1 MSIHKANW
9 LAWAGL
15 LAILGGAPT
24 LSQAQESITVA
35 TYGGEWGAAM
45 QACIIDPFTKHTGIR
60 VVPEPGVS
68 GVTLNKLR
76 QQKNAP
82 TLDAV
87 WIDGGVSEITA
98 ADGLLAPIDPAK
110 VPAVSGMVPEGV
122 YKDADGKIFAVSTG
136 FYSLGLAYSTRDI
149 KQAPVS
155 WLDLWKPEF
164 AGAVTFPSPS
174 NAMGVPFIVHLAG
187 LVGGDADNVTP
198 AFERLKQLKVS
209 AYFDTAGAGT
219 NLFQSGEVVVG
230 AHYASSAYA
239 MRDQKLP
246 IGFVVPKEGAIGG
259 DIRLHLVA
267 NSGKQAAAETFVNY
281 AIGAGP
287 AKCMAERIYVGPAT
301 AGVDLSDNAKQRMPW
316 GPDGSI
322 KSLAL
327 PDWNKINANRAAIIE
342 AFNKTVVAK
351 K

>member
-1 MSIHKANW
+1 MPGMNSYMLSKVA
-9 LAWAGL
+9 LVAL
-15 LAILGGAPT
+15 LAAAPGAVM
-24 LSQAQESITVA
+24 AQESITVA

-45 QACIIDPFTKHTGIR
+45 QACIIDPFTRDTSIR

-68 GVTLNKLR
+68 GVTLSKLR
-76 QQKNAP
+76 QQKDAP

-87 WIDGGVSEITA
+87 WIDGGVSEIA
-98 ADGLLAPIDPAK
+98 AGDGVIASVDPTK
-110 VPAVSGMVPEGV
+110 VPAVSGMIPEGV
-122 YKDADGKIFAVSTG
+122 YKGADGKIFALSTG
-136 FYSLGLAYSTRDI
+136 FYSLGLAYNARDI

-187 LVGGDADNVTP
+187 LTGGSIDNVTP
-198 AFERLKQLKVS
+198 AFEKLKQLKVA

-239 MRDQKLP
+239 LRDQKLP
-246 IGFVVPKEGAIGG
+246 IAFVVPKEGAIGG

-267 NSGKQAAAETFVNY
+267 NSKKQALAEKFMNY
-281 AIGAGP
+281 AIGTAP
-287 AKCMAERIYVGPAT
+287 AQCMAERIYVGPAT
-301 AGVDLSDNAKQRMPW
+301 TNVTLSENAKQRMPW
-316 GPDGSI
+316 GADGSI

-327 PDWNKINANRAAIIE
+327 PDWVKINANRAAIIE
-342 AFNKTVVAK
+342 AFNRTVVAK

>member
-1 MSIHKANW
+1 MFISKRHAFACAVM
-9 LAWAGL
+9 LAGTAGAL
-15 LAILGGAPT
+15 QAK
-24 LSQAQESITVA
+24 AQESITVA

-45 QACIIDPFTKHTGIR
+45 QACIIDPFTRDTKIR

-68 GVTLNKLR
+68 GVTLSKLR
-76 QQKNAP
+76 QQKDAP

-98 ADGLLAPIDPAK
+98 ADKLLKPIDPAR
-110 VPAVSGMVPEGV
+110 VPAVAGMIPEGI
-122 YKDADGKIFAVSTG
+122 YKDGSGAIFAVSTG
-136 FYSLGLAYSTRDI
+136 FYSLGLAYNSKDI
-149 KQAPVS
+149 KQAPIS

-187 LVGGDADNVTP
+187 LLGGTADNVAP
-198 AFERLKQLKVS
+198 AFDKLKQLKVA

-219 NLFQSGEVVVG
+219 NLFQSGETVIG

-246 IGFVVPKEGAIGG
+246 IGFVVPREGAIGG

-267 NSGKQAAAETFVNY
+267 NSRKQEAAEKFVNY
-281 AIGAGP
+281 AIGKEP

-301 AGVDLSDNAKQRMPW
+301 AGVDLSENARQRMPW
-316 GPDGSI
+316 GADGSI

-342 AFNKTVVAK
+342 AFNRSVAAK

>member
-1 MSIHKANW
+1 MTHFKAK
-9 LAWAGL
+9 L
-15 LAILGGAPT
+15 LAGTMSFAAFAGFSAM
-24 LSQAQESITVA
+24 AAAEDSITVA

-45 QACIIDPFTKHTGIR
+45 QACIIDPFTRDTGIR
-60 VVPEPGVS
+60 VTPEPGVS
-68 GVTLNKLR
+68 GVTLSKLR
-76 QQKNAP
+76 QQKQAP
-82 TLDAV
+82 SLDAV
-87 WIDGGVSEITA
+87 WIDGGVSEIAA
-98 ADGLLAPIDPAK
+98 ADGLLAAVDPAK
-110 VPAVSGMVPEGV
+110 VTGVAGMIPEGT
-122 YKDADGKIFAVSTG
+122 YKGTDGKIFAVSTG
-136 FYSLGLAYSTRDI
+136 FYSLGLAYNTKDI
-149 KQAPVS
+149 RQAPAS

-187 LVGGDADNVTP
+187 LLGGNADNVTP
-198 AFERLKQLKVS
+198 AFEKLKQLKVS

-219 NLFQSGEVVVG
+219 NLFQSGEVIIG
-230 AHYASSAYA
+230 AHYASSVYA

-246 IGFVVPKEGAIGG
+246 MEFVVPKEGAIGG

-267 NSGKQAAAETFVNY
+267 NSKKQPLAEKFVNY
-281 AIGAGP
+281 AIGKAP
-287 AKCMAERIYVGPAT
+287 AQCMAEKIYVGPAT
-301 AGVDLSDNAKQRMPW
+301 SGVALTDNAKQRMPW
-316 GPDGSI
+316 GPNGSI

>member
-1 MSIHKANW
+1 MTRFKAKR
-9 LAWAGL
+9 LVGAASFVAAG
-15 LAILGGAPT
+15 AFAT
-24 LSQAQESITVA
+24 VAAAEDSITVA

-45 QACIIDPFTKHTGIR
+45 QACIIDPFTKDTGIK
-60 VVPEPGVS
+60 VTPEPGVS
-68 GVTLNKLR
+68 GVTLSKLR
-76 QQKNAP
+76 QQKDAP
-82 TLDAV
+82 SLDAV
-87 WIDGGVSEITA
+87 WIDGGVSEIAA
-98 ADGLLAPIDPAK
+98 ADGVVAPIDVAK
-110 VPAVSGMVPEGV
+110 VPALADMLPQGV
-122 YKDADGKIFAVSTG
+122 YKGADGKPFAVSTG
-136 FYSLGLAYSTRDI
+136 FYSLGLAYNTRDI
-149 KQAPVS
+149 KQAPAS
-155 WLDLWKPEF
+155 WLDLWKPDF

-187 LVGGDADNVTP
+187 LVGGSVDNVAP
-198 AFERLKQLKVS
+198 AFDRLKQLKVS

-219 NLFQSGEVVVG
+219 NLFQSGEVIVG

-246 IGFVVPKEGAIGG
+246 IAFVVPKEGAIGG

-267 NSGKQAAAETFVNY
+267 NSKKQALAEKFMNY
-281 AIGAGP
+281 AIGKAP
-287 AKCMAERIYVGPAT
+287 AKCMAEKIYVGPAT
-301 AGVDLSDNAKQRMPW
+301 AGIELSDNARQRMPW

>member
-1 MSIHKANW
+1 MTHFKVN
-9 LAWAGL
+9 L
-15 LAILGGAPT
+15 LAGTISFAVLGGFAT
-24 LSQAQESITVA
+24 IAVADDTITVA

-45 QACIIDPFTKHTGIR
+45 QACIIDPFTRDTGVR
-60 VVPEPGVS
+60 VTPEPGVS
-68 GVTLNKLR
+68 GVTLSKLR
-76 QQKNAP
+76 QQKEAP
-82 TLDAV
+82 SLDAV
-87 WIDGGVSEITA
+87 WIDGGVSEIAA
-98 ADGLLAPIDPAK
+98 ADGVVAGIDPAK
-110 VPAVSGMVPEGV
+110 VPAVAGMIPEGV
-122 YKDADGKIFAVSTG
+122 YKGADGKIFALSTG
-136 FYSLGLAYSTRDI
+136 FYSLGLAYNTRDI

-187 LVGGDADNVTP
+187 LVGGNADNVTP
-198 AFERLKQLKVS
+198 AFEKLKQLKVS

-219 NLFQSGEVVVG
+219 NLFQSGEVIIG

-246 IGFVVPKEGAIGG
+246 VEFVVPKEGAIGG

-267 NSGKQAAAETFVNY
+267 NSKKQALAEKFVNY
-281 AIGAGP
+281 AVGKGP
-287 AKCMAERIYVGPAT
+287 AKCMAEKIYVGPAT
-301 AGVDLSDNAKQRMPW
+301 SGIELTDNAKQRMPW
-316 GPDGSI
+316 GAGGSI

>member
-1 MSIHKANW
+1 MTRFKAK
-9 LAWAGL
+9 L
-15 LAILGGAPT
+15 LAGTMAFAALGGWAT
-24 LSQAQESITVA
+24 IAAAEDAITVA

-45 QACIIDPFTKHTGIR
+45 QACIIDPFTRDTGVR
-60 VVPEPGVS
+60 VTPEPGVS
-68 GVTLNKLR
+68 GVTLSKLR
-76 QQKNAP
+76 QQKDAP

-87 WIDGGVSEITA
+87 WIDGGVSEIAA
-98 ADGLLAPIDPAK
+98 ADGVVAAVDPAK
-110 VPAVSGMVPEGV
+110 VAAAAGMIPEGV
-122 YKDADGKIFAVSTG
+122 YKGADGKIFALSTG
-136 FYSLGLAYSTRDI
+136 FYSLGLAYNTREI
-149 KQAPVS
+149 KQAPAS

-187 LVGGDADNVTP
+187 LLGGNVDNVTP
-198 AFERLKQLKVS
+198 AFEKLKQLKVS

-219 NLFQSGEVVVG
+219 NLFQSSEVIIG

-246 IGFVVPKEGAIGG
+246 VEFVVPKEGAIGG

-267 NSGKQAAAETFVNY
+267 NSKKQALAEKFMNY
-281 AIGAGP
+281 AVGTGP
-287 AKCMAERIYVGPAT
+287 AKCMAEKIYVGPAT
-301 AGVDLSDNAKQRMPW
+301 SGVELSDNAKQRMPW
-316 GPDGSI
+316 GPAGSI

-351 K
+351 R

>member
-1 MSIHKANW
+1 MPVMKSRM
-9 LAWAGL
+9 LAGAA
-15 LAILGGAPT
+15 LAAALGGAPAAAV
-24 LSQAQESITVA
+24 AQESIAVA

-45 QACIIDPFTKHTGIR
+45 QACIIDPFTRDTGIR

-68 GVTLNKLR
+68 GVTLSKLR
-76 QQKNAP
+76 QQKDAP
-82 TLDAV
+82 TLDAA
-87 WIDGGVSEITA
+87 WLDGGVSEITA
-98 ADGLLAPIDPAK
+98 ADGLLAPVDPAK
-110 VPAVSGMVPEGV
+110 VPALNGMIPEGV
-122 YKDADGKIFAVSTG
+122 YKAGDGKIFAVGTG
-136 FYSLGLAYSTRDI
+136 FYSLGLAYNSRDI
-149 KQAPVS
+149 KQAPTS

-187 LVGGDADNVTP
+187 LVSGSVENVTP
-198 AFERLKQLKVS
+198 AFERLKQLKVA

-219 NLFQSGEVVVG
+219 NLFQSGEVIVG

-246 IGFVVPKEGAIGG
+246 MAFVVPKEGAIGG

-267 NSGKQAAAETFVNY
+267 NSKKLPLAEKFMNY
-281 AIGAGP
+281 AIGAVP
-287 AKCMAERIYVGPAT
+287 AQCMSERIYVGPAT
-301 AGVDLSDNAKQRMPW
+301 ANVTLSDNARQRMPW
-316 GPDGSI
+316 GADGSI

-342 AFNKTVVAK
+342 AFNRTVVAK

>member
-1 MSIHKANW
+1 MFTSKRN
-9 LAWAGL
+9 L
-15 LAILGGAPT
+15 LATTVLLASVGSAVPAV
-24 LSQAQESITVA
+24 AQESITVA

-45 QACIIDPFTKHTGIR
+45 QACIIDPFTRDTGIR

-68 GVTLNKLR
+68 GVTLSKLR
-76 QQKNAP
+76 QQKDAP

-98 ADGLLAPIDPAK
+98 ADKLLKPIDPAK
-110 VPAVSGMVPEGV
+110 VPAIAGVVPEGV
-122 YKDADGKIFAVSTG
+122 YKDASGAIFAVSTG
-136 FYSLGLAYSTRDI
+136 FYSLGLTYSAKDI
-149 KQAPVS
+149 KQAPAS
-155 WLDLWKPEF
+155 WLDLWKPEY

-187 LVGGDADNVTP
+187 LVGGSIENVTP
-198 AFERLKQLKVS
+198 AFEKLKQLKVA

-219 NLFQSGEVVVG
+219 NLFQSGEVIVG

-246 IGFVVPKEGAIGG
+246 ITFVVPKEGAIGG

-267 NSGKQAAAETFVNY
+267 NSKKQEAAEKFVNY
-281 AIGAGP
+281 AIGKEP
-287 AKCMAERIYVGPAT
+287 AKCMAEKIYVGPAT
-301 AGVDLSDNAKQRMPW
+301 AGVELSDNAKQRMPW
-316 GPDGSI
+316 GSEGTI

-327 PDWNKINANRAAIIE
+327 PDWNKINANRASIIE
-342 AFNKTVVAK
+342 AFNRNVAAK
-351 K
+351 